1 MPPDAKTLNDLNVV
15 VQAAITLTKQLQTAL
30 SAIQRD
36 PTVTTA
42 SSSSPAAEQT
52 PADPLALA
60 RDSASLIRAHSTKL
74 SLLLVNEP
82 FTPSAIVKEIRTLTS
97 KPLPC
102 LAASLD
108 ACHPDLYTTAYR
120 RELALRCMDILA
132 ETVQLLHKVP
142 ADGRSLSSKNQG
154 FSAGEKGSIAL
165 TGLLWA
171 ACDETIGLADKG
183 VGGFFVK
190 KVEQWRDE
198 LKDVMEELK
207 DWGDEEPDDDD
218 EEDDDDDDDH
228 AGEGDVGGEGNS
240 AQDMVDELMNSHGT
254 IPRSDPEKIRP
265 RLETSLKRLRLV
277 TLLYQAIVKRR
288 LKKLPT
294 IPVAADNKTT
304 AGKVESAKAEDAE
317 KEDKTET
324 VPQRLD
330 QVAKLL
336 LRLPDRFGDLAGA
349 FYELDTV
356 EIDQAMDQCFLDA
369 FAASELLARSW
380 DGGRDEFTEWT
391 EKFQV
396 EIRKE

>member
-1 MPPDAKTLNDLNVV
+1 MPPDAKVLKDLDTV
-15 VQAAITLTKQLQTAL
+15 VQAAITLAQQLQSAL

-36 PTVTTA
+36 PSITLA
-42 SSSSPAAEQT
+42 SSTENT
-52 PADPLALA
+52 TTVPLALA

-82 FTPSAIVKEIRTLTS
+82 FTPNAIIKEIRSLTS

-108 ACHPDLYTTAYR
+108 ACHPSLYTTAYR
-120 RELALRCMDILA
+120 RELALRCMDILG
-132 ETVQLLHKVP
+132 ETAQLLGKVP
-142 ADGRSLSSKNQG
+142 TDGKSLSSKTQG

-171 ACDETIGLADKG
+171 ACDETINLADKG
-183 VGGFFVK
+183 VGGYFVK
-190 KVEQWRDE
+190 KAEQWRDE

-207 DWGDEEPDDDD
+207 EWGDEEPDDE
-218 EEDDDDDDDH
+218 EEDDDDDDGQ
-228 AGEGDVGGEGNS
+228 AGEADVDGIDNS
-240 AQDMVDELMNSHGT
+240 AQDMLDDLMNSHRT
-254 IPRSDPEKIRP
+254 ISRSDPEKIRP
-265 RLETSLKRLRLV
+265 RLETALKRLRLV
-277 TLLYQAIVKRR
+277 TLLYQAIIKRR

-294 IPVAADNKTT
+294 LLVVTDEHAADGQEK
-304 AGKVESAKAEDAE
+304 KKDAE
-317 KEDKTET
+317 KGDKTET
-324 VPQRLD
+324 VSQRLD

-336 LRLPDRFGDLAGA
+336 ARLPDRFGDLAGA